1 MIKKAIAIS
10 LCLCISIYMFCSCQ
24 SNPNSKASTETPL
37 TDNIDGYEE
46 AKFDKFNSYAE
57 ENGLAGTKVYIYGE
71 VTKISSIDDAAYAM
85 VKTSDG
91 EWNIIFGY
99 CSTDELKDLYLHK
112 NIYAIGVYTGFSD
125 KLVSPSITLD
135 RVQCDGR
142 TKSYNQ
148 LSDLIHITTEETSNN
163 TAAKNS
169 YVLETNQIDYHT
181 LSKDE
186 FAKKVSQDFS
196 TNKISFDV
204 NPFSDLTYF
213 LEVKGTNQLIDAN
226 IGFFEFGYEIAI
238 TLPTDGDT
246 DECYDILSNGLK
258 SELFGISFD
267 DQVDILAHYKVDEIN
282 YEKNGIQ
289 PFTITETKSDSFNML
304 FFRFKH

>member
-1 MIKKAIAIS
+1 
-10 LCLCISIYMFCSCQ
+10 MFCSCQ

-148 LSDLIHITTEETSNN
+148 LWL
-163 TAAKNS
+163 
-169 YVLETNQIDYHT
+169 
-181 LSKDE
+181 
-186 FAKKVSQDFS
+186 FPR
-196 TNKISFDV
+196 IS
-204 NPFSDLTYF
+204 
-213 LEVKGTNQLIDAN
+213 G
-226 IGFFEFGYEIAI
+226 
-238 TLPTDGDT
+238 
-246 DECYDILSNGLK
+246 
-258 SELFGISFD
+258 
-267 DQVDILAHYKVDEIN
+267 
-282 YEKNGIQ
+282 
-289 PFTITETKSDSFNML
+289 
-304 FFRFKH
+304 